1 MRESV
6 GKVRR
11 STAGAA
17 CLGIQAGVDLGLALP
32 EPLERVIK
40 TYLRDNPVDSMDATL
55 AIQEGERQRIASE
68 LHDGLGQKLSLLLLD
83 LGNAKQAVQASG
95 VDSAA
100 SESLERASKG
110 AREAIDELR
119 SSIMALYPSMLS
131 DLGLVASLSWILRG
145 ISEAQPGLQIHSD
158 VGIKDTDV
166 PRPLH
171 ITVFRIVQEAVNNVL
186 KHAGAGKLVV
196 LLRGGT
202 LAVTLTIADDGR
214 GFDDPLHTNRGH
226 SGGLSGMLRRA
237 QSSGGDLQI
246 VSGPG
251 AGTRITVTWPRG
263 RES

>member
-1 MRESV
+1 MRGSV
-6 GKVRR
+6 GNAR
-11 STAGAA
+11 SPGVGAV
-17 CLGIQAGVDLGLALP
+17 CLGMQTDVEHGFPVP
-32 EPLERVIK
+32 EPLDRVIK
-40 TYLRDNPVDSMDATL
+40 SYLRENPIDSMDLTL

-68 LHDGLGQKLSLLLLD
+68 LHDGLGQKLSLLLLE
-83 LGNAKQAVQASG
+83 LCNAKQAVLASG
-95 VDSAA
+95 VDTAA
-100 SESLERASKG
+100 SASLERASVG

-145 ISEAQPGLQIHSD
+145 ISEAQPGLHIDSD
-158 VGIKDTDV
+158 VRVKDADV

-186 KHAGAGKLVV
+186 KHAGAGKLMV

-214 GFDDPLHTNRGH
+214 GFDDPLHTNHGH

-237 QSSGGDLQI
+237 QASGGDFQI
-246 VSGPG
+246 VTGPG

-263 RES
+263 RIS